1 MKKLLVMILS
11 VVLIFAITACHKQPE
26 NTNFSIGGT
35 SQDTN
40 KNTVVSEENESD
52 DSNKN
57 SVSSSSQSNNKN
69 NNININKSPQNNS
82 SQNNS
87 SQPNFSKEQVTSNI
101 NTCSDD
107 SSSDCVTIPE
117 NTSFDT
123 PIDPE
128 DKYLLKNNHTQLDK
142 EKYYQYSFLNDVEK
156 EVYRRLR
163 VAVLSYDRV
172 IEVSDINIS
181 NSRKNEIVECFMADN
196 PQYFWVSGS
205 YGLSGRGDI
214 ELSFS
219 DGEVE
224 DNAGFGNADSLK
236 IDARRKTFNQVVFDI
251 VSSIN
256 PNASEYEKEL
266 AIHDYITQTTKY
278 DKKAEVNPFANG
290 VMDSAYDAYG
300 VIVEKRGVCN
310 GYADAFQYLCY
321 MVGINSNVIFGNA
334 HVWNTVQIEGE
345 WYQVDVTWDDPI
357 KSDGSSGDGNHN
369 YFNLTS
375 AQMYKT
381 HSLSTESV
389 YQCIKVPNCTAT
401 KNAYH

>member
-1 MKKLLVMILS
+1 MKKYLVVIFSLLFIFVM
-11 VVLIFAITACHKQPE
+11 TACHKQPE
-26 NTNFSIGGT
+26 NTNSSIGGT
-35 SQDTN
+35 SQETN

-57 SVSSSSQSNNKN
+57 SASSSSQ
-69 NNININKSPQNNS
+69 
-82 SQNNS
+82 
-87 SQPNFSKEQVTSNI
+87 FNI
-101 NTCSDD
+101 NTSSENLMTENESNDD
-107 SSSDCVTIPE
+107 SSSDCVTITE
-117 NTSFDT
+117 NNSFDT

-128 DKYLLKNNHTQLDK
+128 DKYLLKNNHTRLNK

-172 IEVSDINIS
+172 IEVSYIDIS
-181 NSRKNEIVECFMADN
+181 NSRKEEIVECFMADN

-205 YGLSGRGDI
+205 YGLSRRGDI
-214 ELSFS
+214 TLSFS
-219 DGEVE
+219 DGEIK
-224 DNAGFGNADSLK
+224 DNTGFGNADSLK

-278 DKKAEVNPFANG
+278 DRKAEANPFANG

-321 MVGINSNVIFGNA
+321 MVGINSNVVFGNA

-375 AQMYKT
+375 AQMYKI

-401 KNAYH
+401 KNSYH

>member
-1 MKKLLVMILS
+1 MKKYLVVIFSLLFIFVM
-11 VVLIFAITACHKQPE
+11 TACHKQPE
-26 NTNFSIGGT
+26 NTNSSIGGA
-35 SQDTN
+35 SQETN

-57 SVSSSSQSNNKN
+57 SASSSSQ
-69 NNININKSPQNNS
+69 
-82 SQNNS
+82 
-87 SQPNFSKEQVTSNI
+87 FNI
-101 NTCSDD
+101 NTSSENLITENEFTDD
-107 SSSDCVTIPE
+107 SSSGCVTIPE
-117 NTSFDT
+117 NNSFDT

-196 PQYFWVSGS
+196 PQYFWVSGT

-321 MVGINSNVIFGNA
+321 MVGINSNVVFGNA
-334 HVWNTVQIEGE
+334 HVWNTVQIEGK